1 MNILETI
8 KQHKIKEVAKQ
19 KAIYPI
25 KLLEQSSF
33 FERPCVSFSD
43 YVGDPNRSGII
54 AEFKRKSPSKG
65 DINKYADP
73 QEVTVGYLNAGAV
86 ALSVLTDID
95 FFGAQKEDF
104 SKIRKHNKCPL
115 LRKDFIVDEYQ
126 IIEAKSIGA
135 DTILLIAKMISVEEI
150 QKFTT
155 LAHQLGMEVL
165 LETHTEAEVLS
176 HSESNADAFGI
187 NNRNL
192 STFEVSVENSIR
204 LAEML
209 PKSKLKIAESGIDSV
224 ATINQLKANGF
235 DGFLIGEYFMKY
247 SNPAAKC
254 KELISQ
260 MNQDFKN

>member
-8 KQHKIKEVAKQ
+8 KQHKIKEVEKL
-19 KAIYPI
+19 KAIYPV
-25 KLLEQSSF
+25 KLLEQSIF
-33 FERPCVSFSD
+33 FESPCVSFSE

-73 QEVTVGYLNAGAV
+73 EDVTIGYMQAGSA
-86 ALSVLTDID
+86 ALSVLTDEH
-95 FFGAQKEDF
+95 FFGAKKGDLTTARRF
-104 SKIRKHNKCPL
+104 NYCPI

-126 IIEAKSIGA
+126 IMEAKSIGA
-135 DTILLIAKMISVEEI
+135 DAILLIAKMITVKEI
-150 QKFTT
+150 ENFTA

-176 HSESNADAFGI
+176 HSESKADAFGI

-209 PKSKLKIAESGIDSV
+209 PKSKLKIAESGIDSI

-235 DGFLIGEYFMKY
+235 DGFLIGEYFMKH
-247 SNPAAKC
+247 SNPGAKC
-254 KELISQ
+254 KELI
-260 MNQDFKN
+260 NQLQIV